1 MSRPARAVRL
11 AVLISGG
18 GSNLRALLD
27 AIDADPTF
35 GGEVVV
41 VGSDREDAGGL
52 RHARATGLPSVVE
65 ELEPGADR
73 AAWEDRLAT
82 RLSEHAPEVV
92 VLAGFMR
99 ILSGRFLA
107 RWPDRVLNTHPSL
120 LPAFRG
126 AHAVREALAYGVT
139 VTGCTVHLVD
149 EEVDHG
155 PILAQEAVAVL
166 PDDTEDSLHE
176 RIKAVEHRLLP
187 ACVRLVC
194 HDRLHRDGRR
204 VRFLPA
210 TEPLRGDAAAGGP
223 ASGPAPGPVPG
234 PSPGP
239 ASGPSPGPV
248 PGPPL
253 APTADPQ
260 ADPVPAVD
268 AEPLEDREPA
278 VDAEPCPAPEPEER
292 P

>member
-27 AIDADPTF
+27 AIAADPAF

-41 VGSDREDAGGL
+41 VGTDRGEAGGL
-52 RHARATGLPSVVE
+52 RHAREAGVATVVE
-65 ELEPGADR
+65 EFERGGDR
-73 AAWEDRLAT
+73 AAWEDRLAAG
-82 RLSEHAPEVV
+82 LAEHAPEVV

-126 AHAVREALAYGVT
+126 AHAVEEALAYGVT

-149 EEVDHG
+149 EQVDHG
-155 PILAQEAVAVL
+155 PILAQEAVPVL
-166 PDDTEDSLHE
+166 PDDIEETLHE

-194 HDRLHRDGRR
+194 HDRLRRDGRR
-204 VRFLPA
+204 VRLLAPLAPPVGGVPA
-210 TEPLRGDAAAGGP
+210 PASPVPGPAPSPAPASPAAASP
-223 ASGPAPGPVPG
+223 APGAVPTGPAPGP
-234 PSPGP
+234 
-239 ASGPSPGPV
+239 
-248 PGPPL
+248 PL
-253 APTADPQ
+253 GPTAHPE
-260 ADPVPAVD
+260 ADPTPVID
-268 AEPLEDREPA
+268 GEPRSDR
-278 VDAEPCPAPEPEER
+278 EPEER